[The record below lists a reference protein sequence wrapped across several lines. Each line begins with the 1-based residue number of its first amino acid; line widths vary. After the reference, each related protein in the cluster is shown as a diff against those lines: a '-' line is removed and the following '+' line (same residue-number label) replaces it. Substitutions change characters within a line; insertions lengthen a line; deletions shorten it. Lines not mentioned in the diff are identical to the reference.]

1 MLLVAVTVLFC
12 LLQILLWIDLN
23 KSRRTHSDQVTV
35 EPRSMFREILVD
47 TADPIVLMLM
57 GPFLKFTR
65 QVSGSG
71 YMASFYTT
79 EMDHRTSRRRRQRPT
94 SRRSSSSTPAL
105 WVTARSLKLSSDIS
119 RFKEEVLILMTWSSQ
134 ERFFGHPEETLP
146 LYSDELDNF
155 KYICKISNKEHNI
168 SQYHIQVPHFT

>member
-57 GPFLKFTR
+57 GPFLKFLGR
-65 QVSGSG
+65 QVSCSVD
-71 YMASFYTT
+71 MTSFYTT
-79 EMDHRTSRRRRQRPT
+79 EMDHRAWRRRKQRPT

-105 WVTARSLKLSSDIS
+105 WVKLTLTHPSYHFPSGGCSADLIIT
-119 RFKEEVLILMTWSSQ
+119 REV
-134 ERFFGHPEETLP
+134 FHP
-146 LYSDELDNF
+146 
-155 KYICKISNKEHNI
+155 HRGNI
-168 SQYHIQVPHFT
+168 SFIN

>member
-23 KSRRTHSDQVTV
+23 KSRRTRSDQVTV

-79 EMDHRTSRRRRQRPT
+79 EMDHRTSRRRKQRPT

-105 WVTARSLKLSSDIS
+105 WVRPTLTDPSYHFPSGGCSADLIITR
-119 RFKEEVLILMTWSSQ
+119 EV
-134 ERFFGHPEETLP
+134 FHPQRGNT
-146 LYSDELDNF
+146 YFMN
-155 KYICKISNKEHNI
+155 
-168 SQYHIQVPHFT
+168 